1 MWDRSVVHAKSAGRF
16 ANQTAAEAISRASL
30 DAGASPGK
38 MAAMQT
44 IYGSHS
50 AIAPFQLFRPAR
62 IEDAAAAL
70 ADGAV
75 YLAGGVDL
83 VPALRAGRKV
93 ERIVSLSGIAALKT
107 IERRD
112 GVLRVGAGV
121 TYARLAADPTI
132 TAALPDLAAVW
143 RGVANVRVRH
153 AATIGGNLMARNAQ
167 YDLLPALLA
176 LDATLV
182 IARPDGRFERVGVES
197 AAWPEGLLAS
207 IEIPLVPERRFV
219 MERGFKPVISLA
231 VSAEARGA
239 RVAIGCA
246 YERALLRTFALDGAP
261 EALAATFACDLPEPK
276 SDWVA
281 RGAYRRKLAQVLLA
295 RQLRALAPR

>member
-1 MWDRSVVHAKSAGRF
+1 
-16 ANQTAAEAISRASL
+16 
-30 DAGASPGK
+30 

-50 AIAPFQLFRPAR
+50 AIAPFQLLRPAR

-132 TAALPDLAAVW
+132 TAALPDLAAIW

-153 AATIGGNLMARNAQ
+153 AATIGGNLMAHNPQ
-167 YDLLPALLA
+167 YDMLPALLA
-176 LDATLV
+176 LDARLV
-182 IARPDGRFERVGVES
+182 VARADGHHES
-197 AAWPEGLLAS
+197 FGIDSGTWPQGLLAF
-207 IEIPLVPERRFV
+207 IEIPLVHGRRFL
-219 MERGFKPVISLA
+219 MDRTFKPVISLA
-231 VSAEARGA
+231 VSVAARRG

-246 YERALLRTFALDGAP
+246 YDRALLRALALDGAP
-261 EALAATFACDLPEPK
+261 EALAESFACDLPEPS
-276 SDWVA
+276 SDWIA
-281 RGAYRRKLAQVLLA
+281 RGGYRRKLAQVLLA